1 VPYAFLAET
10 FQVRYDEVSNFMLFV
25 LQQSSRSHLWVG
37 HVVVGA
43 SVKGSTGS

>member
-1 VPYAFLAET
+1 MPYAFLAET
-10 FQVRYDEVSNFMLFV
+10 FQVRYDEVSKFMLFV
-25 LQQSSRSHLWVG
+25 LQQSSRSHLWVR